1 MQVGAAIRC
10 VCVSAP
16 LFCQW
21 GTAQRCHSF
30 AWRPACP
37 HPPTCLLLLLLQG
50 ISHARLPIGG
60 FIQLA
65 SSPVMT
71 TNHVVDIM
79 LRWLELR

>member
-1 MQVGAAIRC
+1 MFVPLLNACWAPPSAATPPPGAR
-10 VCVSAP
+10 
-16 LFCQW
+16 L
-21 GTAQRCHSF
+21 T
-30 AWRPACP
+30 PA
-37 HPPTCLLLLLLQG
+37 HPQSLACLLLLPQG